1 MSQPLLVSLDQPQV
15 RPSSRSRHGSVAARL
30 LHDPRRNQDV
40 PHWARASFGL
50 LATKS
55 PEWLEAGVFFLVSPL
70 DTANMTE
77 VELTEEQEA
86 MLSWLKTN
94 QIQHVRVVE

>member
-1 MSQPLLVSLDQPQV
+1 MFQPLLVSLDHPQV
-15 RPSSRSRHGSVAARL
+15 RPLAISARL
-30 LHDPRRNQDV
+30 RSQLVYFMTPGATKDV
-40 PHWARASFGL
+40 PPLGEGEFWFARDEVS
-50 LATKS
+50 
-55 PEWLEAGVFFLVSPL
+55 EWLEAGVFFLVSPL

-86 MLSWLKTN
+86 MLGWLKTN